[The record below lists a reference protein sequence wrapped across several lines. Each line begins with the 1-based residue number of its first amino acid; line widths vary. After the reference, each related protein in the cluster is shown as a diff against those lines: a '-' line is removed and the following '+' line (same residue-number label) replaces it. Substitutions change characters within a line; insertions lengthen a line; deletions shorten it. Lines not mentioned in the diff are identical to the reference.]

1 MVIILDMD
9 ETFSIMYEVKVGV
22 VMMDLNQHQRPIT
35 HGQMEPWKVQ
45 KKKKVFLDTPT
56 FFFLYPIKFVIPK
69 VFLMKIKISTHLFFW
84 KIFSNLKMYYN
95 IQFEI

>member
-35 HGQMEPWKVQ
+35 HGQMEP
-45 KKKKVFLDTPT
+45 
-56 FFFLYPIKFVIPK
+56 
-69 VFLMKIKISTHLFFW
+69 
-84 KIFSNLKMYYN
+84 
-95 IQFEI
+95 